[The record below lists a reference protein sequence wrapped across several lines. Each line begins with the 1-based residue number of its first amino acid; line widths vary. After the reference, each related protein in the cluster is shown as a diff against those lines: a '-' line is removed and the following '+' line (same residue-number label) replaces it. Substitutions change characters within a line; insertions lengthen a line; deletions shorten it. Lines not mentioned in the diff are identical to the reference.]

1 MVASILRDSLEVGF
15 TPKSKPPY
23 EELSYEVGLL
33 FSNNRAFSYKVKSF
47 SAETAA

>member
-1 MVASILRDSLEVGF
+1 MVASILSESLEVGF

-23 EELSYEVGLL
+23 EEFSYDVGLL
-33 FSNNRAFSYKVKSF
+33 FSNTRAFSYKAKSF